1 MSQPIATR
9 TGLEVPAPPTRWTGR
24 TRGGWFG
31 NWFFIQ
37 LIRRLGV
44 WPAYLGLVFVAAYF
58 TLVHRDAYRASADYL
73 ARLFGPL
80 PGWRRPLLVYRHF
93 LAHGVTLVDQM
104 AVLMD
109 RSRIECVFDGEEL
122 FKPHLEQGRGI
133 ILLGAHVGCWELG
146 GHILGRLDLPVNLV
160 VVEREVDAIQ
170 RLFNSATAGKRF
182 RVLTADDD
190 PLRSVPILAAL
201 RRGEIVALLGD
212 RSLGGADVETSF
224 LGVRVRLPVGPYRLA
239 AASGAPLFQVVTVRQ
254 RLGHYRF
261 AAFPPQFISREEIR
275 SDPNAVAARARRYAE
290 HLETVVREY
299 PFQWANFF
307 PYWEQGSGAAPVA
320 PPLSNPASDRH
331 PIP

>member
-1 MSQPIATR
+1 MQP
-9 TGLEVPAPPTRWTGR
+9 LEAPRWTGR
-24 TRGGWFG
+24 MRGGYFG

-37 LIRRLGV
+37 LIRWLGV
-44 WPAYLGLVFVAAYF
+44 RPAYLWLLFVAAYF
-58 TLVHRDAYRASADYL
+58 TIVHREAYRASADYL
-73 ARLFGPL
+73 GRLFGPL
-80 PGWRRPLLVYRHF
+80 PWWRRPLLVYRHF
-93 LAHGVTLVDQM
+93 LAQGVTLVDRQ
-104 AVLMD
+104 AVLMG
-109 RSRIECVFDGEEL
+109 RGRIECVFDGEEL

-224 LGVRVRLPVGPYRLA
+224 LGGRVRLPVGPYRLA
-239 AASGAPLFQVVTVRQ
+239 AASGAPLFQVFTVRE
-254 RLGHYRF
+254 RLGCYRF
-261 AAFPPQFISREEIR
+261 ATFPAEFISREEVR
-275 SDPNAVAARARRYAE
+275 SDPNAAPARARRYAE
-290 HLETVVREY
+290 RLEAVVRQY
-299 PFQWANFF
+299 PFQWSNFF
-307 PYWEQGSGAAPVA
+307 PYWEQGTGTAPA
-320 PPLSNPASDRH
+320 TQ
-331 PIP
+331 PI